1 MKRLL
6 FSINNKINNK
16 NDKIEMNDEI
26 QKISIKGGRVDALL
40 IFVLAALLT
49 LGTLMIASASYPYA
63 NSHYGDGG
71 YYIKRQI
78 IFLSIGIIAMIIF
91 SRIPIEIY
99 KKTAPTYYVICLV
112 LLVTVLFGG
121 FSEGVAKRWL
131 GIPGTPLSFQPSE
144 LMKLGIIL
152 MLAWYGEKWY
162 FRKKGTIKEVIFPGV
177 FLFGACGLV
186 LLEKHLSGT
195 IIIALIGISVLFVCG
210 INTKKMTIIYGLT
223 AILGGLVFLLT
234 NSYAMK
240 RIESFLN
247 PNADVLSDK
256 WQTTQGLYAI
266 GSGGFFGLGFG
277 NSRQKYSY
285 VSEPQNDF
293 IFTIWCEEMGFIG
306 ALLVIVLFLLL
317 IWRGYNIAMKSN
329 DTFSSLVA
337 FGITSQIGIQSFLNM
352 LVVTDLIPN
361 TGISLPFFSYGGSS
375 LVILLAEM
383 GILLSI
389 SRKSRIKGVL

>member
-1 MKRLL
+1 MSDLL
-6 FSINNKINNK
+6 YFGK
-16 NDKIEMNDEI
+16 
-26 QKISIKGGRVDALL
+26 IKGSKIKEKKIIKKRVNGRIDRGLLAILL
-40 IFVLAALLT
+40 ILLS

-63 NSHYGDGG
+63 SLHYGEGA
-71 YYIKRQI
+71 YYIKRQLVFLLLGI
-78 IFLSIGIIAMIIF
+78 ASMIFTSRLSMEFYKKIAPIFYGVCIFL
-91 SRIPIEIY
+91 
-99 KKTAPTYYVICLV
+99 LV
-112 LLVTVLFGG
+112 VVLFGG

-152 MLAWYGEKWY
+152 MLSWYVDRHRLKNTT
-162 FRKKGTIKEVIFPGV
+162 FLKEIILPGII
-177 FLFGACGLV
+177 LFSACGLV

-195 IIIALIGISVLFVCG
+195 LIIAFIGICILFVSG
-210 INTKKMTIIYGLT
+210 LSVKRMSLTYGST
-223 AILGGLVFLLT
+223 AIIGGVVFLLT

-266 GSGGFFGLGFG
+266 GSGGFFGVGFL

-293 IFTIWCEEMGFIG
+293 IFTIWCEEMGFLG
-306 ALLVIVLFLLL
+306 AIVVIFLFILLL
-317 IWRGYNIAMKSN
+317 WRGYKISINAP
-329 DTFSSLVA
+329 DAFSSLVS
-337 FGITSQIGIQSFLNM
+337 FGIVAQIGIQSLLNM

-383 GILLSI
+383 GILLSV
-389 SRKSRIKGVL
+389 SRISKLKGV